1 MRDCRAKFFKTVLFT
16 IGFVSAGGTALAGFS
31 IVVAVVNGLDATVCP
46 NCCQYLLVATL
57 FCATMGGLLA
67 LWLLKLA
74 YMTIGGACG
83 GAVGYASY
91 LVYFHT
97 YSLGDG
103 TANRDGMY
111 WLCVAIGAMLGAL
124 IAVKRDRSLTIFA
137 TSLLGALLVI
147 IGFDAIVLGNFYGGA
162 HLDASVENVPKLK
175 ADPYVQGMMVAWPVL
190 AVAGALCQRE
200 RKKKVATE
208 PELNQDD
215 LEGFEM
221 QDAIRLNGK
230 IYVATPGRPMEEA
243 RQSSRSEHKR

>member
-1 MRDCRAKFFKTVLFT
+1 M
-16 IGFVSAGGTALAGFS
+16 IGFVSAGGSALAGFS

-46 NCCQYLLVATL
+46 NCCQYLLIATL

-83 GAVGYASY
+83 GALGYVSY
-91 LVYFHT
+91 LIYFHT

-111 WLCVAIGAMLGAL
+111 WLCIAIGAMVGAL
-124 IAVKRDRSLTIFA
+124 VAVKRDRSLTIFA

-175 ADPYVQGMMVAWPVL
+175 ADPYVQAMVIAWPML
-190 AVAGALCQRE
+190 AVLGGLYQ
-200 RKKKVATE
+200 RKKKKKKID
-208 PELNQDD
+208 PEASALDQDD
-215 LEGFEM
+215 VEGFEM

-230 IYVATPGRPMEEA
+230 IYVASPGGPMEQA
-243 RQSSRSEHKR
+243 RQSSRRSKHKR